1 MRWVHEWRLR
11 LRSLFGRRAVEGE
24 LDEELRFH
32 LEQEIE
38 RNLTRGM
45 GPKEARRRA
54 LVELGGIE
62 QVKEECRD
70 ARGVRFLEIFMQ
82 DVRFGLRM
90 LRRSP
95 GFTAIAVL
103 TLGLG
108 IGANTAIFSVMNGVL
123 LNPLP
128 YPHPDRLVT
137 LAEKTPLSL
146 STVSYPNFL
155 DWQRENHT
163 FSSVAAYKPADFDL
177 TGTGKAERVSGML
190 VSATFFPL
198 LGVNPVIGR
207 IFTPGEDRLHGTPV
221 VMLSGG
227 FWKRK
232 FGGSPDVLGRT
243 ITLDG
248 TPYTIIGVIP
258 ENFYFCCQTMNFR
271 LSDVYAPLGAS
282 KNPFVYDRGA
292 HPGIGAVGRRKPGV
306 TLAEVRADMDGVAR
320 NLAAAFPKTDR
331 DVGVAVLPLKKMMVG
346 HIEPFLLVLMT
357 AVGFVLLIACV
368 NVANLLLARSTGRA
382 REFAIRAALGATQ
395 KRVVRQLLTESV
407 LLAMAGGALGL
418 LLAAWGTQAALR
430 VLPQALPRANGV
442 RLDTHVL
449 AFTLVISVVVGVL
462 FGLAPALK
470 GSHPNLHERLKEGGR
485 GVSGSGFRTQ
495 SIFVVSEM
503 ALAVVLLVGAGLTI
517 RSLARLWNVNVG
529 FDPHS
534 VLTLS
539 VALPPSTARK
549 TPEEIRASLRHLTDA
564 VAAVPG
570 VKAVSL
576 TNGAMPMNGDSEM
589 AFWNAGQPKPPS
601 QNQMPVA
608 LWYLVGPQYLNVM
621 RIPLL
626 RGRFLTDR
634 DDAHGPLVG
643 VIDENFARRY
653 FRNQNPIG
661 KRIDFVIGNIQVEI
675 VGVVGHINQWGLD
688 KDANGPIRIQL
699 YTSLLQI
706 PDKYMPLE
714 AKTVDLVVRTQ
725 TPNHASAAAIRTA
738 VEQMNS
744 EQAAFNFASMDGIVS
759 DSLASRRFTM
769 LLLSVFAALALALAS
784 IGIYGVMSYVAG
796 TQTHEIGIRMA
807 LGAER
812 LDVLRMVLGQ
822 GTKMALAGVGIGLAA
837 ALGLTRLMTRM
848 LFGVSPRDPITFLGV
863 GAVLALVAL
872 AACYLPARRAMRVD
886 PMTAL
891 RHE

>member
-1 MRWVHEWRLR
+1 
-11 LRSLFGRRAVEGE
+11 
-24 LDEELRFH
+24 
-32 LEQEIE
+32 
-38 RNLTRGM
+38 
-45 GPKEARRRA
+45 
-54 LVELGGIE
+54 
-62 QVKEECRD
+62 
-70 ARGVRFLEIFMQ
+70 
-82 DVRFGLRM
+82 
-90 LRRSP
+90 
-95 GFTAIAVL
+95 
-103 TLGLG
+103 
-108 IGANTAIFSVMNGVL
+108 
-123 LNPLP
+123 
-128 YPHPDRLVT
+128 
-137 LAEKTPLSL
+137 
-146 STVSYPNFL
+146 
-155 DWQRENHT
+155 
-163 FSSVAAYKPADFDL
+163 
-177 TGTGKAERVSGML
+177 
-190 VSATFFPL
+190 
-198 LGVNPVIGR
+198 
-207 IFTPGEDRLHGTPV
+207 
-221 VMLSGG
+221 
-227 FWKRK
+227 
-232 FGGSPDVLGRT
+232 
-243 ITLDG
+243 
-248 TPYTIIGVIP
+248 
-258 ENFYFCCQTMNFR
+258 
-271 LSDVYAPLGAS
+271 
-282 KNPFVYDRGA
+282 
-292 HPGIGAVGRRKPGV
+292 
-306 TLAEVRADMDGVAR
+306 
-320 NLAAAFPKTDR
+320 
-331 DVGVAVLPLKKMMVG
+331 
-346 HIEPFLLVLMT
+346 
-357 AVGFVLLIACV
+357 
-368 NVANLLLARSTGRA
+368 
-382 REFAIRAALGATQ
+382 
-395 KRVVRQLLTESV
+395 
-407 LLAMAGGALGL
+407 
-418 LLAAWGTQAALR
+418 
-430 VLPQALPRANGV
+430 
-442 RLDTHVL
+442 
-449 AFTLVISVVVGVL
+449 
-462 FGLAPALK
+462 
-470 GSHPNLHERLKEGGR
+470 
-485 GVSGSGFRTQ
+485 
-495 SIFVVSEM
+495 
-503 ALAVVLLVGAGLTI
+503 
-517 RSLARLWNVNVG
+517 
-529 FDPHS
+529 
-534 VLTLS
+534 
-539 VALPPSTARK
+539 
-549 TPEEIRASLRHLTDA
+549 
-564 VAAVPG
+564 